1 MVLAAYTLGLRRI
14 PATVPPLQTVALTTF
29 TGTPGLIAV
38 GLLEVVGVNWL
49 RISATCV
56 GRRAYSSLLSLIVA
70 YLIWNTSVQKV
81 GSSRTAIYMC
91 LTPLI
96 AAGVAWL
103 TLGERLVPLQGA
115 GCGVHCDRGAD
126 DEKSVNGETGKA

>member
-1 MVLAAYTLGLRRI
+1 
-14 PATVPPLQTVALTTF
+14 VPPLQTVALTTF

-38 GLLEVVGVNWL
+38 GLFEVFGVDWL
-49 RISATCV
+49 RIPARAW
-56 GRRAYSSLLSLIVA
+56 GALAYSSLLSLIVA

-115 GCGVHCDRGAD
+115 GAVFIVSGVLMTR
-126 DEKSVNGETGKA
+126 KA